1 MLMPSTITALR
12 TRRYDSTW
20 YIPGTIHGVEND
32 PLDGGR
38 RYSIQLPIV
47 SNFSASV
54 VHFNSADYT
63 TSADHP
69 ITLNSGVR
77 HTIRKALRDRQ
88 APLPDSKEEEIH
100 GVLRALNLNQD
111 WIDVVTEKEGKS
123 LRIVGTGEE
132 VDDRIG
138 PMVNQPVLVRVA
150 RVGEKRNFIDIEL
163 DD

>member
-1 MLMPSTITALR
+1 M
-12 TRRYDSTW
+12 
-20 YIPGTIHGVEND
+20 
-32 PLDGGR
+32 
-38 RYSIQLPIV
+38 
-47 SNFSASV
+47 
-54 VHFNSADYT
+54 
-63 TSADHP
+63 
-69 ITLNSGVR
+69 
-77 HTIRKALRDRQ
+77 
-88 APLPDSKEEEIH
+88 
-100 GVLRALNLNQD
+100 RALNLNQD